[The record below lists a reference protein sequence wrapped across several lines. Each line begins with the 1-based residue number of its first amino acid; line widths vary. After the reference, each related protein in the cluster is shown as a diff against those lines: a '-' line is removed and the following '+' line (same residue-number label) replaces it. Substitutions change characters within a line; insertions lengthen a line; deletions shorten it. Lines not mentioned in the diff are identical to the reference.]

1 MINMDPDPPMPAVQT
16 NIIEIYQYDSFTGEE
31 TLINRFEQGDISHI
45 DTTENWRFQPVST
58 DETAIFKP
66 SEAVFE
72 FKSSTQPDKKFI
84 YDINDNSWSTGTY
97 SAPENAASS
106 YQVQFEKA
114 VLVENVDGSI
124 QIGSD
129 TNDIDVVADGLNI
142 DGTAVITKND
152 DGTIQIG
159 TDENDIDITS
169 EGLAIDGEPLITKK
183 ANGELHIGKNSWI
196 TKEENGRQKVYAK
209 DANGNPI
216 PIDYTNGTKLLI
228 NG

>member
-1 MINMDPDPPMPAVQT
+1 MKKLLVLSVIGSSLILGSNPAKADWDTWAIKTTEKKTLREMINMDPDPPMPAVQT

-84 YDINDNSWSTGTY
+84 YDINNNSWSTGTY

-106 YQVQFEKA
+106 YQVTQMI
-114 VLVENVDGSI
+114 LM
-124 QIGSD
+124 
-129 TNDIDVVADGLNI
+129 L
-142 DGTAVITKND
+142 
-152 DGTIQIG
+152 
-159 TDENDIDITS
+159 
-169 EGLAIDGEPLITKK
+169 
-183 ANGELHIGKNSWI
+183 
-196 TKEENGRQKVYAK
+196 
-209 DANGNPI
+209 
-216 PIDYTNGTKLLI
+216 
-228 NG
+228 